1 MPRPRA
7 NIAGKHPVATGLT
20 SQQLALLDR
29 EAKERALFS
38 ARTTEQRYV
47 AAMQDVLEDLVAGD
61 IDLAGARKRLK
72 GILDD
77 FGYTPEHGFP
87 DAEAVEAAKP
97 GTIEDLSSFGRLNL
111 VMDTNEGM
119 AASVSRLAEE
129 TDETLDLF
137 PAWRLVRFMEP
148 NGEPRDWALRW
159 AVAGEEVN
167 WEGACREEM
176 VARKDSPIWQALGDG
191 AGGFTD
197 TLGNPYPPFAFNSGM
212 GWEDVDRDEAEALGL
227 ELDEPVRIERPSLG
241 VSEAEVDLA
250 REHYGDT
257 FANLL
262 LGEYGMANE
271 EKRCRKDGTF
281 LDEHGVCHSTR
292 HEGHADDES
301 YAGYRKMAQ
310 ERPEAFR
317 AASEQLAAFK
327 DRKTGKPKYSNIE
340 DLFAQAKAVPPE
352 RIERLKEGFNDV
364 CPLHEAV
371 AFLTAKPKV
380 TDVTG
385 ATISFDRWL
394 VSHYLLGDRRR
405 DNEPKLGNLRELPR
419 AVLAIRTRQPFPKP
433 NKRGVA
439 QFQYSLAHPETNA
452 YVYCDSGVVSGWH
465 VVHFKR

>member
-241 VSEAEVDLA
+241 VSEEEVDLA

-271 EKRCRKDGTF
+271 ITHPCPVCKHQLRADGGCTHCERTELLRGALKPISKTEAYKVLAEPVVVKNGETSFRFTKEKLLSRSGHIF
-281 LDEHGVCHSTR
+281 GHH
-292 HEGHADDES
+292 GHADARRRTRVLL
-301 YAGYRKMAQ
+301 YAMDAARTSKDVVNK
-310 ERPEAFR
+310 R
-317 AASEQLAAFK
+317 ASEPNALGVYPQRK
-327 DRKTGKPKYSNIE
+327 EISKTYTDRKTCKP
-340 DLFAQAKAVPPE
+340 F
-352 RIERLKEGFNDV
+352 
-364 CPLHEAV
+364 
-371 AFLTAKPKV
+371 KV
-380 TDVTG
+380 FVIADDAGEVYEV
-385 ATISFDRWL
+385 FDIYP
-394 VSHYLLGDRRR
+394 S
-405 DNEPKLGNLRELPR
+405 
-419 AVLAIRTRQPFPKP
+419 
-433 NKRGVA
+433 
-439 QFQYSLAHPETNA
+439 
-452 YVYCDSGVVSGWH
+452 
-465 VVHFKR
+465 